1 MKTAQLLQTLNDQLS
16 ELAALVA
23 PLAEHATLSP
33 RFDRQLFHTR
43 STLMQAYL
51 AEAQHNFNQLRRAVE
66 RQQLPQVVWIAERL
80 AAINAALRRET
91 ATVLRSWDHA
101 SPTLSRWQR
110 RRLQHQEYERR
121 LLAIATNASVSWRR
135 RPALTSSSGWGKK
148 LKPTA
153 AGWRAADRRW
163 TRLKTY
169 WRG

>member
-51 AEAQHNFNQLRRAVE
+51 AEAQHNFNQLRQAVE

-80 AAINAALRRET
+80 AAQIAALRRENRHL
-91 ATVLRSWDHA
+91 VLAQLGPRVANVEPLAAPSPAA
-101 SPTLSRWQR
+101 SG
-110 RRLQHQEYERR
+110 
-121 LLAIATNASVSWRR
+121 V
-135 RPALTSSSGWGKK
+135 
-148 LKPTA
+148 
-153 AGWRAADRRW
+153 
-163 TRLKTY
+163 
-169 WRG
+169 

>member
-43 STLMQAYL
+43 STLMQDYL
-51 AEAQHNFNQLRRAVE
+51 AEARQNFSQLSQAVE

-80 AAINAALRRET
+80 AAQIAALRRET
-91 ATVLRSWDHA
+91 ATWSLRSWA
-101 SPTLSRWQR
+101 AGSAVACSIRSMSAACWR
-110 RRLQHQEYERR
+110 C
-121 LLAIATNASVSWRR
+121 ATNVSVSWRR

-153 AGWRAADRRW
+153 AGWRAADRHW

>member
-51 AEAQHNFNQLRRAVE
+51 AEAQHNFNQLRQAVE

-80 AAINAALRRET
+80 AAQIAALRRET
-91 ATVLRSWDHA
+91 ATWSLRSWGPRVANVEPLAAPSPAA
-101 SPTLSRWQR
+101 SG
-110 RRLQHQEYERR
+110 
-121 LLAIATNASVSWRR
+121 V
-135 RPALTSSSGWGKK
+135 
-148 LKPTA
+148 
-153 AGWRAADRRW
+153 
-163 TRLKTY
+163 
-169 WRG
+169 